1 MIFETIFFISIYK
14 NDALINI
21 PKIIFFPEPRA
32 TFIFVNNFQTV
43 QLSCVSRN

>member
-21 PKIIFFPEPRA
+21 PKIIFFSEPC
-32 TFIFVNNFQTV
+32 FIFVNNFQTV